1 MSLFLPSMD
10 TTNNM
15 TPGSSLVICCIR
27 LQEGV
32 WHDGGETVNIFF
44 WDKRKK
50 KHWCDLWLTHD
61 SRFTWAH
68 GWLVHIMLHPFSTTH
83 LDKINLED

>member
-10 TTNNM
+10 TANNM

-27 LQEGV
+27 LQGGV

-44 WDKRKK
+44 FGTKEKK
-50 KHWCDLWLTHD
+50 NIGVTY
-61 SRFTWAH
+61 
-68 GWLVHIMLHPFSTTH
+68 G
-83 LDKINLED
+83 